1 MNYWEIFWTVALIV
15 AGVSFA
21 AITAIVT
28 VRGYQDLRQ
37 MFIDLRKQQVIE
49 PGPDR

>member
-1 MNYWEIFWTVALIV
+1 MKYWQEFWTAALIV

-21 AITAIVT
+21 GITAIVS

-37 MFIDLRKQQVIE
+37 MFINLRKQQPERPE
-49 PGPDR
+49 P